1 MITSQSS
8 NLFSSHSVSSD
19 GKYIRMY
26 AKNDKAEGYAKVFNA
41 EDVEYSDLEATGKYV
56 VFKYRLPSSHA
67 SYTETSIQFYANTQS
82 TSYAGDDRVSFSAL
96 QYDDEWHVVVI
107 DATTMMPQKYMQQNE
122 NGVYKSNFLRFDFYN
137 GVSLPNDYYID
148 YEYVAM
154 CDNLAKV
161 YEYNADMSEILLVE
175 GPDAFTVIDPATG
188 LEKVSE

>member
-1 MITSQSS
+1 M
-8 NLFSSHSVSSD
+8 
-19 GKYIRMY
+19 
-26 AKNDKAEGYAKVFNA
+26 
-41 EDVEYSDLEATGKYV
+41 
-56 VFKYRLPSSHA
+56 
-67 SYTETSIQFYANTQS
+67 
-82 TSYAGDDRVSFSAL
+82 SFSAL

-107 DATTMMPQKYMQQNE
+107 DATKMMPQKYMQQNE

-154 CDNLAKV
+154 CDDLSKV